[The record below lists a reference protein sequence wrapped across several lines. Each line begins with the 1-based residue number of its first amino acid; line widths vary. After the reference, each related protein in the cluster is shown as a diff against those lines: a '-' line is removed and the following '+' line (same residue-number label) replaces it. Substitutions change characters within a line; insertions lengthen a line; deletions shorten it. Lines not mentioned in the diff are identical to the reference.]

1 MIPSD
6 DRRFLEELPV
16 AGFFYGR
23 TRNEGALLLTAMPE
37 LTREDIVAND
47 VTGDRVR
54 VGEELRLEA
63 DAGVQHLRSCYNSLV
78 PLGAEVI
85 IFSAYRI
92 LSNKLHISFR
102 TG

>member
-1 MIPSD
+1 M
-6 DRRFLEELPV
+6 

-78 PLGAEVI
+78 PSNFLGTQGAYHGLFFCNHQVI
-85 IFSAYRI
+85 T
-92 LSNKLHISFR
+92 NC
-102 TG
+102 